1 MPKLSYYLGGKLQG
15 FNFTGLQSSG
25 PAVASSAKGKGPR
38 SPRIAG
44 PSVAETLHAQKKR
57 LSYRFHDVSE
67 TQLLCSSGG
76 GFGTMVV
83 PTETIAI
90 DGARMTEINWLS
102 RKFGMEVVQEGR
114 RGKVLLRSPEGGRQ
128 GVQMA
133 FDVAQQTFKRGH
145 VNACH
150 PNFLRVV
157 QRPAPS
163 SGTAKKNWG
172 IDNDGKP
179 GIVGADAHGL
189 AAWTITEG
197 DDDIRVAILDEGVDT
212 LHPWLRDAVVDE
224 ADFVDDNIHARPDGD
239 DAHGTACA
247 GIVVSRHSISRGLA
261 PNVSLVAVRIAKS
274 DNAGFWIFDDFDT
287 ADAIDWSWDDAN
299 ADILSNSW
307 GGGPAVD
314 IITRAFERARTQGR
328 GGKGSVIVIA
338 AGNSQTE
345 MDYPGNLPNM
355 LTVGASN
362 QWDERKTKHSKDGET
377 WWGSNYGDS
386 LDLLAPGVSISTT
399 DIRGARGYSNTLHTG
414 SFNGTSSSTPHVA
427 AAAALVLSVKPKLKE
442 SDVRRIINETAD
454 PLTSGNKWNK
464 FEGHGRLNTYAAIR
478 LARR

>member
-1 MPKLSYYLGGKLQG
+1 MPKLDYYLDGKLQA

-25 PAVASSAKGKGPR
+25 PATASRAVPKGPR

-44 PSVAETLHAQKKR
+44 PSVEGTLIAQKKR
-57 LSYRFHDVSE
+57 LSYRFHDVSQ
-67 TQLLCSSGG
+67 TQLLCMSGG

-90 DGARMTEINWLS
+90 DGTISSEIQWLS

-114 RGKVLLRSPEGGRQ
+114 RGKVLLRSPEGGRK

-133 FDVAQQTFKRGH
+133 FDAARRTFKRGN
-145 VNACH
+145 VDACH
-150 PNFLRVV
+150 PNFLRVI
-157 QRPAPS
+157 QRPASS

-172 IDNDGKP
+172 LDNNGNP
-179 GIVGADAHGL
+179 GIIGADVHGP

-197 DDDIRVAILDEGVDT
+197 DNDIRVAILDEGVDI

-224 ADFVDDNIHARPDGD
+224 ADFVDDNPHARPDGD

-247 GIVVSRHSISRGLA
+247 GIVASRNDTTRGLA

-287 ADAIDWSWDDAN
+287 ADAIDWSWDDSKV
-299 ADILSNSW
+299 DVLSNSW

-314 IITRAFERARTQGR
+314 IITRAFERARTRGR
-328 GGKGSVIVIA
+328 GKKGCVIVFA

-345 MDYPGNLPNM
+345 VDYPGDLPNM

-362 QWDERKTKHSKDGET
+362 QWDERKTRRSKDGES
-377 WWGSNYGDS
+377 WWGSNHGTS

-414 SFNGTSSSTPHVA
+414 SFNGTSSATPHVA
-427 AAAALVLSVKPKLKE
+427 AAAALILSVNPKLKE

-454 PLTSGNKWNK
+454 PLRTSGKWNK
-464 FEGHGRLNTYAAIR
+464 FEGHGRLNTYAALR
-478 LARR
+478 LARH